1 MTIGPAPVLAVLVG
15 LLHTSVYV
23 LIRGSTDGRLPLL
36 LLGACLGAWAGDALG
51 ARLGWDLLRIGDFRT
66 LPASL
71 MAWLGIATV
80 TVVSVLGSS
89 RVKEE

>member
-1 MTIGPAPVLAVLVG
+1 VTIGPAPVLAVLVG